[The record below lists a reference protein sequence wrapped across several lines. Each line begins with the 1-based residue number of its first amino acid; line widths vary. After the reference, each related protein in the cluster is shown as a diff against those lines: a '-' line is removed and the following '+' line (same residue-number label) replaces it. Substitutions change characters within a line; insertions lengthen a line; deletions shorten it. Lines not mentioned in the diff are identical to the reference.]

1 MKKSAII
8 SSHLILWVIFTLM
21 VIAQSK
27 LFLEAKPDAP
37 FGSHFAYVV
46 SLEVVM
52 GMIFFYLTFFT
63 LPWARKNPV
72 NSFIIGAILLLLLL
86 LFAFPAIK
94 IGAWQ
99 VVSSVVPHLFMIFMA
114 FVFRCLS
121 DSEKRQTF
129 NT

>member
-1 MKKSAII
+1 MKKSAVLAAHIT
-8 SSHLILWVIFTLM
+8 LWVSFALM

-37 FGSHFAYVV
+37 FVNHFAYVV
-46 SLEVVM
+46 FLEVVM

-94 IGAWQ
+94 IGVWQ
-99 VVSSVVPHLFMIFMA
+99 VVSSVVPHLFMIFLA

-121 DSEKRQTF
+121 DSEKR
-129 NT
+129 

>member
-52 GMIFFYLTFFT
+52 GMIFFYLTYFT
-63 LPWARKNPV
+63 FTWAGKKPV
-72 NSFIIGAILLLLLL
+72 NAFITGAILLLLLL
-86 LFAFPAIK
+86 VFAFPAMK
-94 IGAWQ
+94 IGVWQ
-99 VVSSVVPHLFMIFMA
+99 VVSSVVPHLGLIYLAIIFRFM
-114 FVFRCLS
+114 VRK
-121 DSEKRQTF
+121 EKG
-129 NT
+129 